1 MNILLCGQKW
11 FGSAVYKELIGV
23 SGVSISHVSCPVLF
37 GDKLDKLQ
45 VAANNNGSKIIPA
58 GTLNASS
65 MPDGIDLIVAAHSH
79 DFIGEATRLRA
90 RFGGIGYHPS
100 LLPLHRGRDSI
111 EWAIRMGDK
120 VTGGT
125 VYRLSNK
132 TDGGAVIR
140 QEHVFIKRGQTA
152 SELWRESLAPLG
164 VSLIVNVVKEFR
176 DYGFVAGREQDESIA
191 TWEPSIGRQPL
202 YKPDLIMLPAYL
214 YG

>member
-1 MNILLCGQKW
+1 MNVLLCGQKW
-11 FGSAVYKELIGV
+11 FGAAVYRALLGIDGV
-23 SGVSISHVSCPVLF
+23 KVSHVSCPVLF
-37 GDKLDKLQ
+37 GDRLDKLQ
-45 VAANNNGSKIIPA
+45 VASNNDRVKIIPA
-58 GTLNASS
+58 GTLNAAT
-65 MPDGIDLIVAAHSH
+65 MPEGIDLIVAAHSH

-132 TDGGAVIR
+132 TDGGAIIK
-140 QEHVFIKRGQTA
+140 QEHVFIGRGCTA
-152 SELWRESLAPLG
+152 PELWREYLAPLG
-164 VSLIVNVVKEFR
+164 VALIAAAVKEFR
-176 DYGFVAGREQDESIA
+176 DTGFVAGREQDESIA

>member
-1 MNILLCGQKW
+1 MNVLLCGQKW
-11 FGSAVYKELIGV
+11 FGAAVYKELLGIDGV
-23 SGVSISHVSCPVLF
+23 NISHVSCPILF
-37 GDKLDKLQ
+37 GDKLDRLQ
-45 VAANNNGSKIIPA
+45 ILANESGAKIIPA
-58 GTLNASS
+58 GTLNSSS
-65 MPDGIDLIVAAHSH
+65 MPDGVDLIVAAHSH

-132 TDGGAVIR
+132 TDGGAILK
-140 QEHVFIKRGQTA
+140 QKHVFIKKGETA
-152 SELWRESLAPLG
+152 KDIWRDSLAPLG
-164 VSLIVNVVKEFR
+164 VELLREAVLEFR
-176 DYGFVAGREQDESIA
+176 DYGFVAGREQDDSIS
-191 TWEPSIGRQPL
+191 TWEPSIGRSPL